1 MLDLVHGVLQL
12 FAEAATLGRRY
23 RKPEGLAIDT
33 ETALRMAAAMV
44 RRVPIASAVPAPV
57 RARAAPTPPIGGFYP
72 YARPRAASSAASRER
87 PQAIPR
93 AVKIRCPTC
102 GAALMRKPGLP
113 LPPCPLRLALLTLAT
128 RRGEAARLSALRR
141 QNRL

>member
-1 MLDLVHGVLQL
+1 MMLDLVHGVLQL

-44 RRVPIASAVPAPV
+44 RRVPIAPAAPAPV
-57 RARAAPTPPIGGFYP
+57 RARTAPTPPVGGFYP
-72 YARPRAASSAASRER
+72 YARPRAAALGAPHKR
-87 PQAIPR
+87 QAIPR
-93 AVKIRCPTC
+93 VVKIRCPTC
-102 GAALMRKPGLP
+102 GAALTRKPGLP

-141 QNRL
+141 QNRP